1 MLKLEVIEEILKS
14 RGIMEK
20 KQKVSDPG
28 ASHVPAQEIGSKMDA
43 VEKIELSSE
52 AEAIYFFKIVRERL
66 LDVNRWAEF
75 AGGASSDFYLT
86 DANGIPVHRKAT
98 DGDRIKIDIPGPGTK
113 AGNGYDWVTIEEI
126 KSAAQVLSMTARPS
140 GNPLNQDQDTAH
152 FLTDQATSTF
162 QVKRIGRTIYA
173 EEHGR
178 NEVPN
183 TDTDHPLDN
192 VRNTF
197 VGWGAKI
204 GFSYPQWKALVKG
217 LLNQDNPGQS
227 S

>member
-1 MLKLEVIEEILKS
+1 
-14 RGIMEK
+14 MEK
-20 KQKVSDPG
+20 NQKVSDPG
-28 ASHVPAQEIGSKMDA
+28 AAHLPAQEIGSKMDA
-43 VEKIELSSE
+43 VEKIEMSSE
-52 AEAIYFFKIVRERL
+52 AEAIHFYKIVKERL

-75 AGGASSDFYLT
+75 AGAGSSDFYLT
-86 DANGIPVHRKAT
+86 DADGVAVHRKAT

-113 AGNGYDWVTIEEI
+113 TGNGYDWVTIEEI
-126 KSAAQVLSMTARPS
+126 KSEVIADAEVLSMTARPS
-140 GNPLNQDQDTAH
+140 GNPLNKGEDTAH

-217 LLNQDNPGQS
+217 LLNHDSHYQS

>member
-1 MLKLEVIEEILKS
+1 
-14 RGIMEK
+14 MEDNTD
-20 KQKVSDPG
+20 VNNPG
-28 ASHVPAQEIGSKMDA
+28 AAHVPAQEIGSKMDA
-43 VEKIELSSE
+43 VEEITLDSESE
-52 AEAIYFFKIVRERL
+52 AIHFFKIVKDRL

-75 AGGASSDFYLT
+75 AGAASSDFYLT
-86 DANGIPVHRKAT
+86 DANGVMVHRKAT

-113 AGNGYDWVTIEEI
+113 TGNGFDWVTIEEI
-126 KSAAQVLSMTARPS
+126 KSEIIGDAEVLSITARPS
-140 GNPLNQDQDTAH
+140 DNPLNSSTDTAH
-152 FLTDQATSTF
+152 FLNDKATSTF
-162 QVKRIGRTIYA
+162 QVKRVGKIIFA

-183 TDTDHPLDN
+183 TETDHPLDN

-204 GFSYPQWKALVKG
+204 GFSYPQWKALVRG
-217 LLNQDNPGQS
+217 LLNHESPYQS